1 MSVIRKC
8 ELGSKDFFGFDNFI
22 IFRPLDDSVDKSP
35 IATPVATPSPPQS
48 VMSLPTPEESE
59 QEKVESEEKSPV
71 ETPEITLSI
80 RDKTPEENPKDLDE
94 DDLKE

>member
-1 MSVIRKC
+1 
-8 ELGSKDFFGFDNFI
+8 
-22 IFRPLDDSVDKSP
+22 
-35 IATPVATPSPPQS
+35 
-48 VMSLPTPEESE
+48 MSLPTPEESE

-71 ETPEITLSI
+71 ETPEITVSI